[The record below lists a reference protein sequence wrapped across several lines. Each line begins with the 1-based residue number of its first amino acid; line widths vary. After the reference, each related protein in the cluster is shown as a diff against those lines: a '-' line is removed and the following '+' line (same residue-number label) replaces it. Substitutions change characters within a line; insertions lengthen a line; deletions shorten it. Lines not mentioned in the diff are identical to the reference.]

1 MFIGQ
6 RRSSSEWKCLLVGGG
21 GVQAQYLGGGIEV
34 FGLGQT
40 GQLILVAR
48 QAAEEDGAADAEDG
62 GSPAEAVGPGVV
74 VVALEE
80 FLVEFDGV
88 DDESDDLD
96 NHNNNQHRS
105 NERQE
110 REVERAAQSQ
120 TGDDEGDDE
129 DDEADDHQ
137 SSHCLGPS

>member
-1 MFIGQ
+1 MATK
-6 RRSSSEWKCLLVGGG
+6 SHPLLVRNVVHMGRHDSGRTEKPELSRHAEQSLIPTWAESQ
-21 GVQAQYLGGGIEV
+21 GVALWA
-34 FGLGQT
+34 

-80 FLVEFDGV
+80 LLVEFDRV

-96 NHNNNQHRS
+96 DHCRATKRGVS
-105 NERQE
+105 WLLMSLTW
-110 REVERAAQSQ
+110 EV
-120 TGDDEGDDE
+120 GG
-129 DDEADDHQ
+129 
-137 SSHCLGPS
+137 SSVIY